1 MTVALAST
9 LDTAA
14 AGPLRLA
21 LRQELQRGQALVLDG
36 GAVERIGQAC
46 LQVLVAG
53 QADAART
60 GIDFRIEPASPAFIE
75 MATTAGLPS
84 LVTA

>member
-21 LRQELQRGQALVLDG
+21 LRQELQRGEALVLDG

-46 LQVLVAG
+46 LQVLAAG
-53 QADAART
+53 QADAARSD
-60 GIDFRIEPASPAFIE
+60 IEFRIEPASPAFVE
-75 MATTAGLPS
+75 MALLAGLPS
-84 LVTA
+84 LATV